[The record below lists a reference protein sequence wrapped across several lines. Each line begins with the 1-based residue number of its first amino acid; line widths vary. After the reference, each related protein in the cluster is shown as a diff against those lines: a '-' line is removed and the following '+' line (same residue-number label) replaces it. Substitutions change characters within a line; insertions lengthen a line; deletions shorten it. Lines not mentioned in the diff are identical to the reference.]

1 MTCRRSVKQSKSKR
15 HLDKL
20 ASMSCV
26 VCGTKP
32 VEIHHPRLFSGAL
45 SKKCSDYLA
54 LPVCSDCHRGSDN
67 GIHGNKN
74 MWKVYDLDEPKA
86 LAVVIERLLYG

>member
-1 MTCRRSVKQSKSKR
+1 MTCRRAAQPSKSKR
-15 HLDKL
+15 HLDRL
-20 ASMSCV
+20 AGMPCV

-32 VEIHHPRLFSGAL
+32 VEIHHPRPFSGAL

-54 LPVCSDCHRGSDN
+54 LPVCPDCHRGSEN

-74 MWKVYDLDEPKA
+74 MWRVYELDEPKA
-86 LAVVIERLLYG
+86 LAVVIERLIYG